1 MQSVEEQANATD
13 STLSVSGHV
22 ERGETPACRH
32 ILSLA
37 RSEETFYICGHIC
50 VLAILLREIS
60 KGFACGSGCE
70 LDSSSAI
77 KSGQVW
83 SAELYCKNGP
93 RGEVGKLII
102 TWEQIQCELQVRQLI
117 ENSALMCSFISVLA
131 FFNHIMLREN
141 FPHDNPVL

>member
-37 RSEETFYICGHIC
+37 RSEETFFYICGRD

-60 KGFACGSGCE
+60 QGFACGSGCE

-77 KSGQVW
+77 NSGQVW

-117 ENSALMCSFISVLA
+117 ENSALMCSFIGVLA
-131 FFNHIMLREN
+131 FFSYIMLQED
-141 FPHDNPVL
+141 FPHDDPVL

>member
-1 MQSVEEQANATD
+1 MPLIRLWVSVAMWSA
-13 STLSVSGHV
+13 GK
-22 ERGETPACRH
+22 RR
-32 ILSLA
+32 LA
-37 RSEETFYICGHIC
+37 DTFCLQLAARKLFYICGRDI
-50 VLAILLREIS
+50 LAILLREIS

-102 TWEQIQCELQVRQLI
+102 TWQIQRELQVRQLI

-131 FFNHIMLREN
+131 FFSYIMLQED
-141 FPHDNPVL
+141 FPHDDPVL